1 MILICGA
8 LADPVTKIVCA
19 RLEHAGYPYRLLD
32 LSVYPAGFQVNW
44 QWRKAGPTGYISNT
58 NWRLDLEDI
67 SSVYVRYIGSQER
80 NPPSNITKEFLP
92 ALYTECDTCLSA
104 LLESLPCPVVN
115 RMRGSISNNSKPY
128 QALQIRRCGFRI
140 PPTLVTNDPEAARR
154 FYEEYSGKVI
164 YKSIS
169 GVRSIVRR
177 MNAEHL
183 VRLPLLQ
190 HAPAQLQAYIPGDNI
205 RVHTVGHLCFGTRI
219 KSAAIDYRYAREE
232 GLAAEMEPSA
242 LPDEVAAACLRVARQ
257 FQLLF
262 AGIDLKE
269 TPEGDYYC
277 FEVNPSPGF
286 FVYEQQSGQCISR
299 ALAQLLRD
307 GATGQLTAGQN
318 FTDA

>member
-19 RLEHAGYPYRLLD
+19 SLERSSYPYRLLD
-32 LSVYPAGFQVNW
+32 LSVFPVGFQVNW

-67 SSVYVRYIGSQER
+67 SSVYVHSIGSQER
-80 NPPSNITKEFLP
+80 TPPSNTKELLP

-154 FYEEYSGKVI
+154 FYEEYSGQVI

-169 GVRSIVRR
+169 AVRSIVRR

-183 VRLPLLQ
+183 ARLPLLQ

-219 KSAAIDYRYAREE
+219 KSAAVDYRYAREE

-277 FEVNPSPGF
+277 FEVNPSPEF

-299 ALAQLLRD
+299 ALAQLLHE
-307 GATGQLTAGQN
+307 GATGQLAAGQN
-318 FTDA
+318 LTDA